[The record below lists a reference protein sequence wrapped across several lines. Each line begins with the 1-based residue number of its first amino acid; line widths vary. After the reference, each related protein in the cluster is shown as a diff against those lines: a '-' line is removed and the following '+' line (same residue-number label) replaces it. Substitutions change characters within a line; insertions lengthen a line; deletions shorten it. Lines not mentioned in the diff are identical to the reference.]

1 MVLLAESLT
10 ALQVLLWVDPDWKS
24 VPPHDFNTKKCIA
37 DLAKVLRTSKV
48 G

>member
-24 VPPHDFNTKKCIA
+24 VPPHDFNMKKCIA